1 MIGSMTSRTSMRPL
15 GYMAEPVR
23 TVEPDGSVNQAWPSE
38 LRYPYELAEPYACD
52 PQYAPRAFSSIVGRI
67 DQRTRQDE
75 TNNGRDG
82 LFATFLLVTP
92 SPVEGRG
99 RILDE
104 DTQLLYEIVGPP
116 WTVYDSRG
124 IHHYEA
130 SLERVSG

>member
-1 MIGSMTSRTSMRPL
+1 MIGSMTSRTSMRQL
-15 GYMAEPVR
+15 GFMAEPVR

-38 LRYPYELAEPYACD
+38 
-52 PQYAPRAFSSIVGRI
+52 FSPIVGRI

-99 RILDE
+99 RVLDE